1 MKLDN
6 LALNGG
12 PKTIKFKFKSY
23 NSIGKEELIAA
34 TKVIKSG
41 KLSSFVGS
49 WSSTDGRSSF
59 YGGDKVLQFE
69 KNICKYFNVKYAITA
84 NSWTSGLHMAVGALN
99 IEPGDEIIVSPWTMV
114 ATATAIINWMAI
126 PIFADIDP
134 DTFNLDP
141 RDVERKIT
149 KKTKA
154 ILLTDLFGHPV
165 DIDKFLRIKKK
176 YNLKIISDNAQSIG
190 SKYKK
195 KYSASFFDMGG
206 FSFNHHKHIQTGEG
220 GVVVTNS
227 KFYAERCRLIRN
239 HGEAVVKARKIK
251 KIENIIGNNFRLGE
265 IESAIG
271 IEQLKKLNNIIKERQ
286 NLALILKKHLSN
298 LKGLQTPI
306 IKKNYTHSFYYFV
319 MKINKNLIQ
328 INRNKIAKALRA
340 EGVPIFDKF
349 TNLHLLPMYQKKIAY
364 GKSGFPWSM
373 STRNKKISYKKG
385 ICPKAEYINDHEY
398 LGIALC
404 DYNFDTN
411 NIILVI
417 KAFKKVWRLLV
428 K

>member
-1 MKLDN
+1 MKINN

-41 KLSSFVGS
+41 NLSSYVGS

-69 KNICKYFNVKYAITA
+69 KNICKYFNVKHAITA

-99 IEPGDEIIVSPWTMV
+99 IEPGDEIIVSPWTMC

-154 ILLTDLFGHPV
+154 ILLTDIFGHPV

-190 SKYKK
+190 SRYKK

-239 HGEAVVKARKIK
+239 HGEAVVKQRKIK

-286 NLALILKKHLSN
+286 NLALTLKKHLSN

-319 MKINKNLIQ
+319 MKINKNLIK

-340 EGVPIFDKF
+340 EGVPVFDKF

-364 GKSGFPWSM
+364 GKSGLPWTM
-373 STRNKKISYKKG
+373 SVRNKKISYKKG

-404 DYNFDTN
+404 DYNFDSN
-411 NIILVI
+411 NIILVA

-428 K
+428 D